1 MIKAKNFYLIFTVVN
16 LPLILFNI
24 SLDQTSATIERD
36 KDVASYYYNKGND
49 LRKDGITE
57 EAIIYYDKALEINP
71 SHKEAHNNKGI
82 ALEDLEKYEEAIA
95 EFDKAIELE
104 PRDENTYNNKGNALR
119 ELGRYEEAIAEY
131 DKALEIYPDYLKALE
146 NKERTVSL
154 LEKSSDNTNLNQ
166 AKSNTANEKKA
177 IDIGTDSPSS
187 YKSPESKADELLKLS
202 DLKDKGIIS
211 DDEFI
216 NLKENI
222 LNSN

>member
-1 MIKAKNFYLIFTVVN
+1 MET
-16 LPLILFNI
+16 
-24 SLDQTSATIERD
+24 
-36 KDVASYYYNKGND
+36 
-49 LRKDGITE
+49 
-57 EAIIYYDKALEINP
+57 NP

-95 EFDKAIELE
+95 EFDRAIELE

-154 LEKSSDNTNLNQ
+154 FWKNLLDNTNLNE